1 MELRQLEYVVA
12 VAEEANFTRA
22 AGRVHV
28 AQPAVSAQIAR
39 LERELGEPLFD
50 RGKREVRLTAAGSA
64 LLPHARAA
72 LAAVAAAR
80 TAVDELGQLVRGS
93 VAIGAVTAH
102 DVDLPALLAEFHV
115 AHPGVDISLGSDDSD
130 ALIDG
135 IRTGRLDVAI
145 VSVSDHLPDGLAAEV
160 VTDQR
165 IVAAV
170 GAADPW
176 VRRRTIAVEDLA
188 ERPVI
193 ALPPGTG
200 IRRRFD
206 QACAAAGVSV
216 RVAFEA
222 STPAALADLA
232 ERGLGVALLPE
243 MAATARPGLHV
254 LPIVPELRGRLVFAW
269 RADGPMS
276 PAARVL
282 VEMARRRL
290 RVGPDE

>member
-72 LAAVAAAR
+72 LAAVAAAS

-200 IRRRFD
+200 IRRQFD